1 MLTGVCMRLTTVGVT
16 LVLSSGSALLP
27 FEKYIKSEV
36 GMFGRCSESS
46 CRKGE
51 KG

>member
-27 FEKYIKSEV
+27 FEKCIESEFGIV
-36 GMFGRCSESS
+36 GSCSESS
-46 CRKGE
+46 CRKGK